1 MGTLITSTLQPIFA
15 CAVCT
20 GQLDDAATKAANM
33 GIWVMLFVL
42 MGVLSCL
49 GSFII
54 NLARRSR
61 RLALEAAEIDINKR

>member
-1 MGTLITSTLQPIFA
+1 MDALITSTLQPIFA

-20 GQLDDAATKAANM
+20 GQLDDAATNAANM

-54 NLARRSR
+54 NLVRRSR
-61 RLALEAAEIDINKR
+61 RLELETVKTDINQR